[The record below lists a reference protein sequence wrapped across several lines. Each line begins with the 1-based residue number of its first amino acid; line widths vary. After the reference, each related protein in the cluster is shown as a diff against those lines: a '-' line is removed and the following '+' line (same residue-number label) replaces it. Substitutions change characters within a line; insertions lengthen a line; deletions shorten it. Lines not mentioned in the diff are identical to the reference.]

1 MFIIVLLSIVWYTV
15 HFVSI
20 YEKKSSLDR
29 VNNRNEQSRFS
40 STRLFAH
47 FDFIYSNDERDERLP
62 IQKYETWRTITWF
75 TADLLMVRV
84 W

>member
-1 MFIIVLLSIVWYTV
+1 V

-29 VNNRNEQSRFS
+29 VNNRNEQSRFAS
-40 STRLFAH
+40 ARLFAR

-62 IQKYETWRTITWF
+62 IEKYET
-75 TADLLMVRV
+75 
-84 W
+84 